1 MRIEQKRKNG
11 MEWERK
17 DGNRIGQEKWESNSI
32 GRIGSKQG
40 KGVNGKKKGQEGW
53 EANWIKR
60 VGKNRTGYN
69 GKNKGQEG
77 EGQEANRIGRIGS
90 KYDRKIIGQ
99 KGLEANRMGRM
110 ELELAEGMGKI

>member
-17 DGNRIGQEKWESNSI
+17 DGNRIGQENQESNSI

-53 EANWIKR
+53 DKKS
-60 VGKNRTGYN
+60 GKKIGPD
-69 GKNKGQEG
+69 
-77 EGQEANRIGRIGS
+77 IMGRI
-90 KYDRKIIGQ
+90 KDRKEKDRKQIGQ
-99 KGLEANRMGRM
+99 VGLAANMI
-110 ELELAEGMGKI
+110 GK

>member
-53 EANWIKR
+53 DKKSGKKIGPDIMGRIKYRKEKDRKQIGQVGLAANM
-60 VGKNRTGYN
+60 
-69 GKNKGQEG
+69 
-77 EGQEANRIGRIGS
+77 IGR
-90 KYDRKIIGQ
+90 
-99 KGLEANRMGRM
+99 
-110 ELELAEGMGKI
+110 

>member
-1 MRIEQKRKNG
+1 MEWNGKGRMGIEQDRKNG
-11 MEWERK
+11 SQ
-17 DGNRIGQEKWESNSI
+17 IAQEELEAK
-32 GRIGSKQG
+32 G

-60 VGKNRTGYN
+60 GGKNRTGYN

-77 EGQEANRIGRIGS
+77 EGQEANRIGRMGS

-99 KGLEANRMGRM
+99 KGLEANRMGWM
-110 ELELAEGMGKI
+110 GLELAEGMGKI